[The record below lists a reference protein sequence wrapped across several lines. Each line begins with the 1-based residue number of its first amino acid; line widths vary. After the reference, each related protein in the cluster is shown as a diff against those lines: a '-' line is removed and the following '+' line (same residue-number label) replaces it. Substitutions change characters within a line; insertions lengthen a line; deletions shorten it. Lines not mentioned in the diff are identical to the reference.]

1 MAFLHV
7 YGIIRVMQ
15 RPLNE
20 KQKKF
25 IKVYAKTGN
34 AKQSALASYD
44 TKPLTAGTV
53 GAQVLA
59 IPEVQKALQRIAD
72 RLPDDLLVRKHK
84 KLLEQKMLNYFS
96 FKRTMTDEDIKEH
109 FTINGWQLI
118 NIIDTEK
125 SRMAYY
131 AIDDA
136 QAIAKGLEMA
146 YKLKG
151 LYQADE
157 VKHSGSVNITAFRV
171 DEPVLPAIEAPA
183 VEVLPDKTITK

>member
-1 MAFLHV
+1 MAFLHT
-7 YGIIRVMQ
+7 YGIILAMSER
-15 RPLNE
+15 LTA
-20 KQKKF
+20 KQAVFVKE
-25 IKVYAKTGN
+25 YAKSGDTTGAALIAFDTVPKN
-34 AKQSALASYD
+34 AHVMAAQAMRQPLVAKKIQS
-44 TKPLTAGTV
+44 
-53 GAQVLA
+53 
-59 IPEVQKALQRIAD
+59 IAD
-72 RLPDDLLVRKHK
+72 RLPSDLLVRKHK

-96 FKRTMTDEDIKEH
+96 FKRTMTDDDIKEH
-109 FTINGWQLI
+109 FKINGWELI

-171 DEPVLPAIEAPA
+171 DEPAALPAPA
-183 VEVLPDKTITK
+183 VDVTVDKTVTK

>member
-1 MAFLHV
+1 M
-7 YGIIRVMQ
+7 YIYDIILAMQ
-15 RPLNE
+15 RPLTE
-20 KQKKF
+20 KENIFVKK
-25 IKVYAKTGN
+25 YSKTGN
-34 AKQSALASYD
+34 ATKSALVAFD
-44 TKPLTAGTV
+44 TKDPHSAHGI
-53 GAQVLA
+53 AANVLQR
-59 IPEVQKALQRIAD
+59 PVVQRALQSIAD
-72 RLPDDLLVRKHK
+72 RLPNDLLVRKHK

-96 FKRTMTDEDIKEH
+96 FKRTMTDEDIAEH
-109 FTINGWQLI
+109 FRINNWTLI

-157 VKHSGSVNITAFRV
+157 VKHSGSVNITAFRQ
-171 DEPVLPAIEAPA
+171 DPPPPVLPEPIH
-183 VEVLPDKTITK
+183 VEVDTDKTITK

>member
-1 MAFLHV
+1 
-7 YGIIRVMQ
+7 
-15 RPLNE
+15 
-20 KQKKF
+20 
-25 IKVYAKTGN
+25 
-34 AKQSALASYD
+34 
-44 TKPLTAGTV
+44 
-53 GAQVLA
+53 
-59 IPEVQKALQRIAD
+59 
-72 RLPDDLLVRKHK
+72 
-84 KLLEQKMLNYFS
+84 MLNYFS
-96 FKRTMTDEDIKEH
+96 FKRTMTDEYIKEH

-183 VEVLPDKTITK
+183 VDVTSSIDSDRNIKQ

>member
-1 MAFLHV
+1 
-7 YGIIRVMQ
+7 MQ
-15 RPLNE
+15 RLTE
-20 KQKKF
+20 KQAMFVKEYSKKNDATAAAL
-25 IKVYAKTGN
+25 KVY
-34 AKQSALASYD
+34 D
-44 TKPLTAGTV
+44 TDKYAGQV
-53 GAQVLA
+53 GALTLKQPA
-59 IPEVQKALQRIAD
+59 VQRALQSIAD
-72 RLPDDLLVRKHK
+72 RLPSDLLVRKHK

-96 FKRTMTDEDIKEH
+96 FKRTMTDDDIKEH
-109 FTINGWQLI
+109 FTINGWELI

-171 DEPVLPAIEAPA
+171 DEPAALPAPVVDVTSSIDSQRNIKE
-183 VEVLPDKTITK
+183 